1 MIEVKNIKKTFGD
14 KTVIQDVSSV
24 MKAGQCNLIIGSS
37 GSGKT
42 VLMKCMV
49 GLFDPDEGEVLY
61 SGQNFTKMKGDEKT
75 EIRKEIG
82 MLFQGS
88 ALFDSLNVEEN
99 VMFPLSMFTKDSY
112 KKKLDRV
119 NEVLNRVNLVGS
131 NKKYPSELSGGMK
144 KRVALA
150 RAIVLN
156 PKYLFCDEPNS
167 GLDPQTSLVIDKLI
181 QEITVEYNITTVINT
196 HDMNSVMEIGNYILY
211 MYQGNKEWEGNKKE
225 IIFSKNQRLND
236 FIFASEFLQDA
247 KDMRM
252 LEESGKISN
261 DRNMEE
267 LLDKDAPALVPPPD
281 EDK

>member
-1 MIEVKNIKKTFGD
+1 MIEVKNIKKSFGD
-14 KTVIQDVSSV
+14 KTVIQDVSAV
-24 MKAGQCNLIIGSS
+24 MKSGQCNLIIGSS

-42 VLMKCMV
+42 VLMKCIV
-49 GLFDPDEGEVLY
+49 GLFEPDAGQVLY
-61 SGQNFTKMKGDEKT
+61 HGQDFTAMNSDEKT
-75 EIRKEIG
+75 EVRKEIG

-88 ALFDSLNVEEN
+88 ALFDSLTVEQN
-99 VMFPLSMFTKDSY
+99 IMFPLSMFTKWTT

-119 NEVLNRVNLVGS
+119 NEVLTRVNLTGV
-131 NKKYPSELSGGMK
+131 NKKFPAELSGGMK

-181 QEITVEYNITTVINT
+181 QEITIEYNITTVINT

-211 MYQGNKEWEGNKKE
+211 MYQGNKEWEGTNRE
-225 IIFSKNQRLND
+225 IIFSKNERLNE
-236 FIFASEFLQDA
+236 FIFASQFLQDA

-261 DRNMEE
+261 DRNMDE
-267 LLDKDAPALVPPPD
+267 LMDKDAPSLIPPPD
-281 EDK
+281 E